1 MTKEKT
7 KIVMIVLV
15 CLFVLSFLFVSQS
28 KADVETEKEKFNYHL
43 MVPLPTA
50 SGTVTEVEGITDYIK
65 TIYLFAMGIAGILAM
80 ALIVVSG
87 FQWLTATG
95 SMSTIGQAKARI
107 SNAIL
112 GLIVL
117 LSAYLILNTINP
129 NLVNLKEPV
138 LLFLDWT
145 EEFGNAAG
153 GTPPGGGTKPD
164 WCFDT
169 AADGTKTLKTGNC
182 REIYKMGG
190 HINSCNA
197 NPCGVATNCY
207 LAVGKALCDACD
219 GSTDPVNTGYP
230 IDGCNHV
237 DYETRGYLDPT
248 ACAADPCGVGPCK
261 WEGHCKSQ

>member
-1 MTKEKT
+1 MLKNKT
-7 KIVMIVLV
+7 KIIALVVL
-15 CLFVLSFLFVSQS
+15 LGFVVFNFLFASQS

-153 GTPPGGGTKPD
+153 TTPGGGGRPAYCDEKGITTCLEYAGNLIDCGFGTPVCTAGQCVCVHVAGGVD
-164 WCFDT
+164 FSLAESACNGDT
-169 AADGTKTLKTGNC
+169 
-182 REIYKMGG
+182 
-190 HINSCNA
+190 
-197 NPCGVATNCY
+197 
-207 LAVGKALCDACD
+207 CDVSD
-219 GSTDPVNTGYP
+219 
-230 IDGCNHV
+230 
-237 DYETRGYLDPT
+237 
-248 ACAADPCGVGPCK
+248 GPCE
-261 WEGHCKSQ
+261 WYDAPSPAFWFNCNPQ

>member
-1 MTKEKT
+1 MLKNKT
-7 KIVMIVLV
+7 KIIALVVL
-15 CLFVLSFLFVSQS
+15 LGFVVFNFLFASQS

-50 SGTVTEVEGITDYIK
+50 SGTVTEVERITDYIK

-145 EEFGNAAG
+145 ENFENAAG
-153 GTPPGGGTKPD
+153 GGPGGGGGIPA
-164 WCFDT
+164 WC
-169 AADGTKTLKTGNC
+169 ANEGPSGNA
-182 REIYKMGG
+182 
-190 HINSCNA
+190 INSC
-197 NPCGVATNCY
+197 
-207 LAVGKALCDACD
+207 VG
-219 GSTDPVNTGYP
+219 
-230 IDGCNHV
+230 
-237 DYETRGYLDPT
+237 YEASHLGD
-248 ACAADPCGVGPCK
+248 CSIDPCRVGTGVGPAYGPYTCMRS
-261 WEGHCKSQ
+261 GNRCQLVAI